1 MDGDARGADQAGRA
15 RPRQRVPASGS
26 PANRAP
32 VRLVLPPE
40 VQRLISSEVRLCPSW
55 SEPNCQFPFMGG
67 VIEPAGK
74 VLEDEVFAVLAY
86 RFAKGQEL
94 GVPILLGNGW
104 GE

>member
-1 MDGDARGADQAGRA
+1 
-15 RPRQRVPASGS
+15 
-26 PANRAP
+26 
-32 VRLVLPPE
+32 
-40 VQRLISSEVRLCPSW
+40 
-55 SEPNCQFPFMGG
+55 MGG